1 MQSFVY
7 TSAHKIVC
15 ENGAASNL
23 AAHCNTLNMRR
34 PLLVTDA
41 GLIKA
46 GVLEPVLAGLNAAAL
61 KPVIY
66 SDIVADPPQSLVE
79 QAVEDAKLQGID
91 GVIGLGGGSSMDVA
105 KLIAILCNNEQP
117 VAEMYGIDQV
127 EGSRLPLILVPTT
140 AGTGSEVTP
149 IAIITTGKTTKSGVV
164 SAQLL
169 PDIAVL
175 DATLTVGLPGHITA
189 ATGIDA
195 MVHAIEA
202 FTSKIKKNIYSD
214 MLAKEALRLLSQ
226 NLLSCVKDGNN
237 LAARSKVLLGAMLA
251 GQAFANAP
259 VAAVH
264 ALAYPLGGN
273 YHIPHG
279 LSNAL
284 VLPGVLRFNAEE
296 PASAALYAQLL
307 PCICDHKP
315 SGDAQVDCL
324 TFIETIEALLRDVEL
339 PRSLAAMSI
348 DEKDLPMLASEAML
362 QQRLLINN
370 PRPVSESDALSIY
383 QAAYG

>member
-15 ENGAASNL
+15 ETGSASKLAEHCAA
-23 AAHCNTLNMRR
+23 LNINK
-34 PLLVTDA
+34 PLLVTDK
-41 GLIKA
+41 GLIQA
-46 GVLEPVLAGLNAAAL
+46 GVIEPVLASLKDAGLDV
-61 KPVIY
+61 VIY
-66 SDIVADPPQSLVE
+66 SDIVADPPQTLVE
-79 QAVEDAKLQGID
+79 SAVENAKSQGID
-91 GVIGLGGGSSMDVA
+91 GVVGLGGGSSMDVA
-105 KLIAILCNNEQP
+105 KLIAVLCSGQQP
-117 VAEMYGIDQV
+117 ITDMYGIDKV
-127 EGSRLPLILVPTT
+127 TGSRLPLILVPTT

-149 IAIITTGKTTKSGVV
+149 ISIITTGETTKSGVV

-169 PDIAVL
+169 PDIAIL

-202 FTSKIKKNIYSD
+202 FTSKIKKNLYSD

-226 NLLSCVKDGNN
+226 NLLSCVRDGSN
-237 LAARSKVLLGAMLA
+237 LEARSKVLLGAMMA

-284 VLPGVLRFNAEE
+284 VLPYVLRFNAEE
-296 PASAALYAQLL
+296 PSAANLYGELL
-307 PCICDHKP
+307 PYICDHAP
-315 SGDAQVDCL
+315 SGDRQIDCL
-324 TFIETIEALLRDVEL
+324 TFIETLEALLRDVEL
-339 PRSLAAMSI
+339 PRNLSAMNI
-348 DEKDLPMLASEAML
+348 DASDLPKLAQEAMQ

-370 PRPVSESDALSIY
+370 PRPVTEADALAIY
-383 QAAYG
+383 QAAYN

>member
-23 AAHCNTLNMRR
+23 AAHCNALNMRR
-34 PLLVTDA
+34 PLLVTDT

-61 KPVIY
+61 EPVIY

-117 VAEMYGIDQV
+117 VTDMYGIDQV

-169 PDIAVL
+169 PDIAIL

-226 NLLSCVKDGNN
+226 NLLSCVKDGSN
-237 LAARSKVLLGAMLA
+237 LAARSQVLLGAMLA

-307 PCICDHKP
+307 PCICDHTP

-339 PRSLAAMSI
+339 PRNLAAMAI
-348 DEKDLPMLASEAML
+348 DEGDLPMLASEAML

-383 QAAYG
+383 QAAFG

>member
-15 ENGAASNL
+15 ENGAAAKL
-23 AAHCNTLNMRR
+23 AEHCAALNIKK
-34 PLLVTDA
+34 PLLVTDK
-41 GLIKA
+41 GLIQA
-46 GVLEPVLAGLNAAAL
+46 GIIEPVLAGLSAEGFE
-61 KPVIY
+61 PVIY

-79 QAVEDAKLQGID
+79 AAVDNAKSQGVD

-105 KLIAILCNNEQP
+105 KLIAILCTGEQP
-117 VAEMYGIDQV
+117 ITDMYGIDNV
-127 EGSRLPLILVPTT
+127 KGGRLPLILIPTT

-149 IAIITTGKTTKSGVV
+149 ISIITTGETTKSGVV

-169 PDIAVL
+169 PDIAIL

-202 FTSKIKKNIYSD
+202 FTSKVKKNLYSD

-226 NLLSCVKDGNN
+226 NLLTCVKDGSN
-237 LAARSKVLLGAMLA
+237 LEARSKVLLGAMLA

-284 VLPGVLRFNAEE
+284 VLPFVLRFNAEE
-296 PASAALYAQLL
+296 PSAAALYGELL
-307 PCICDHKP
+307 PCICNHAP
-315 SGDAQVDCL
+315 SGDSQIDCL
-324 TFIETIEALLRDVEL
+324 TFIETIEALLRDVAL
-339 PRSLAAMSI
+339 PRNLAAMNI
-348 DEKDLPMLASEAML
+348 DESDLPKLASEAML
-362 QQRLLINN
+362 QQRLLVNN
-370 PRPVSESDALSIY
+370 PRPVAEADALAIY
-383 QAAYG
+383 QAAYS